1 MKFAVQGEIDLGP
14 EKRKFVKEVDAPN
27 ERVAKEI
34 TLKLLGSAH
43 GAKRTRIVIKGVA
56 KVES

>member
-1 MKFAVQGEIDLGP
+1 MKFAVQGVIDLGT

-27 ERVAKEI
+27 ERVAKEVAF
-34 TLKLLGSAH
+34 KLLGSAH
-43 GAKRTRIVIKGVA
+43 GAKRTRIVISGVA